1 MHISEIILDGFKSYA
16 TQVRVGPFDRSF
28 SAITGLNGSGKSNIL
43 DGICFVLGIS
53 MLTRVRVTTLTEL
66 IYKQGQAGV
75 TRASVTLVFDNRD
88 RQRSPPGYEDNSIL
102 EITRQ
107 VFKNGTT
114 KYLLNGMA
122 AKLKTVKQLFRSVGL
137 SIDNPTFLVMQGR
150 ITTILNMR
158 PQEVLS
164 LLEECTGT
172 LVYESNRQE
181 AMRTFEQKEAKLQS
195 IAQTLQEDILPRLR
209 KLEEE
214 RHAVA
219 ELGRIER
226 VLEALELLTGAIS
239 LYTSF
244 DMLRSA
250 RERQEQAQMTL
261 QREAQARRQLD
272 TEKAQTQEALAHIR
286 AQLATAVDSA
296 ERRALSE
303 RFSQLESNYLSF
315 QGKGRLLQEQQDDL
329 FKQLHQREGRQRALG
344 SRIADLR
351 TRLSTIERSPNL
363 VKLQHTIETLKAEIT
378 TTEASLLLA
387 AKGNLS
393 RDELTSQCSFLTSKS
408 VLQGAM
414 NGDLEELVTGLLR
427 RIPGSDIY
435 LAPISDVILTFLHE
449 GMTNGAMM
457 LHTTTKSL
465 GGVVEEAIETIF
477 RARGDPQYLTPLEIS
492 YGLQKYESDS
502 THAAEHTFDEIVSS
516 HVHLNCI
523 AQEELLRA
531 KDSDNAAFTALQA
544 ILNDVF
550 GLLRKV
556 QSYARELQ
564 TIYPTLDEYVKQ
576 QKNLEVRVYG
586 EDLTAILAFLDEVL
600 SVPHN
605 DALQSLYTQTQNY
618 LNYLV
623 QENASELAVTG
634 FGTISAVNKQ
644 DSTISTEGFNYLDNL
659 DSALRT
665 VTKRVLTYTNLLGRS
680 LGSLRGHTS
689 SFSCTTTAGQQQTV
703 MIRSIIVEAGRAGV
717 RNSAQVI
724 QMLIG
729 VDLKARIQYD
739 LIGPILAFLQL
750 NEEVVT
756 GLGSKRLQLIRVL
769 ELASASKLMHIAFM
783 TATAAA
789 GFVRS
794 SHCTTRITAVP
805 LDTVRVTR
813 ITADMRER
821 VRARGGIFAADCFV
835 SINDTILSYTFGT
848 TVICETLDDAN
859 RIAYDRQ
866 LGYKC
871 ITLDGDIVD
880 ASGSISGG
888 SRSFDMSTPTS
899 VFDVMQDYRGR
910 VGMAPF
916 LTSMSGGLSYVSPN
930 PDAER
935 LFASFANKDS
945 AFGTAEKLV
954 DRLTAIVGSLREAL
968 TQYDSATTRLGA
980 ALGDRKISHVTVG
993 SEVAA
998 FLARAHTEYFL
1009 LPAQLIVFRTSVK
1022 TRRTIQS
1029 LSLDAA
1035 LQLTEILVAR
1045 RLLAH
1050 VNPLTKSLS
1059 VDDPVAVR
1067 RHLADLQAR
1076 LQQSEQEQTSFYRE
1090 NDVSTL
1096 EAELATSVDELQVV
1110 VAHIQETQRHLE
1122 GLRNRMLAM
1131 NTTLAEAAAQL
1142 DEHRARCEAQDAHVT
1157 RLTEQC
1163 AEQEAAL
1170 RGVEQRFR
1178 SVDQSIEQATGE
1190 SLQAQ
1195 GILSDVAHQVDA
1207 DTALSTHFLLLS
1219 VVTSPNS
1226 LLTSIPNDC
1235 ISRTTLRTLSGLIS
1249 TSFDAQG
1256 RPIDEAF
1263 RASYEVMTGTLSASS
1278 IVSNFLT
1285 SARVPIQGSMDMI
1298 QLLLCGG
1305 CAERGLPVENN
1316 QVGAI
1321 NLEALVKYVRQEH
1334 AHLRLHAGT
1343 STIVPNVYEELR
1355 RNASELQK
1363 MHDQILTD
1371 KAKIL
1376 SLISQIDSQKL
1387 ESLHASH
1394 QQVNRDLDAT
1404 FGMLLPGA
1412 SAQLQMVDSKD
1423 ITKGLTFNVR
1433 LESTQTTLSGLS
1445 GGQRSLLALS
1455 LIFSLL
1461 LYKPC
1466 PIYILDEIDAA
1477 LDLSHTQHIGALIRT
1492 KFPQSQFLV
1501 VSLKD
1506 GLFSNANVLFRVRF
1520 VGGSSLVERHS
1531 ME

>member
-88 RQRSPPGYEDNSIL
+88 RQRSPPGYEDYSLL
-102 EITRQ
+102 EVTRQ

-114 KYLLNGMA
+114 KYLLNGMT

-181 AMRTFEQKEAKLQS
+181 AMRTFEQKEAKLQG

-214 RHAVA
+214 RNAVA
-219 ELGRIER
+219 ELGRVER
-226 VLEALELLTGAIS
+226 VLEILGIIIGAIS

-244 DMLRSA
+244 EMLRRA
-250 RERQEQAQMTL
+250 RERQEQAQRAL
-261 QREAQARRQLD
+261 QREAQTRRQLD
-272 TEKAQTQEALAHIR
+272 TEKAQTQEALAHVR
-286 AQLATAVDSA
+286 AQLATAVDST

-315 QGKGRLLQEQQDDL
+315 QGKGRLLKEQQDDL
-329 FKQLHQREGRQRALG
+329 FKQLHQREGRQKALS

-351 TRLSTIERSPNL
+351 TRLATIERSSDL
-363 VKLQHTIETLKAEIT
+363 VRLQRTIENLQAEIT

-393 RDELTSQCSFLTSKS
+393 RDELTSQCSYLTLKS
-408 VLQGAM
+408 VLQGSM
-414 NGDLEELVTGLLR
+414 DGVLEELVTGLLR
-427 RIPGSDIY
+427 QIPGSDVY
-435 LAPISDVILTFLHE
+435 LAPISDIILTFLHE
-449 GMTNGAMM
+449 GMTSGAII
-457 LHTTTKSL
+457 LHATTKSL
-465 GGVVEEAIETIF
+465 SGVVEEAIEAIF

-492 YGLQKYESDS
+492 FGLKKYESDS
-502 THAAEHTFDEIVSS
+502 LRAAEHTFGEIVSLYARLD
-516 HVHLNCI
+516 HA
-523 AQEELLRA
+523 AQEELSRA
-531 KDSDNAAFTALQA
+531 KESDNVGFTALQT
-544 ILNDVF
+544 ILDEAF

-556 QSYARELQ
+556 QNCARDLQ
-564 TIYPTLDEYVKQ
+564 AIYPTLDEYIEQ
-576 QKNLEVRVYG
+576 QRNLEVRVYG
-586 EDLTAILAFLDEVL
+586 EDLTAILTFLDEIL
-600 SVPHN
+600 SVPHG
-605 DALQSLYTQTQNY
+605 DALQSLYVKTQGY
-618 LNYLV
+618 LSFLA

-634 FGTISAVNKQ
+634 FGTTSAINNQ
-644 DSTISTEGFNYLDNL
+644 DSSISTEGFNYLDNL
-659 DSALRT
+659 DSALRA
-665 VTKRVLTYTNLLGRS
+665 VSKRITTYISLLGRS
-680 LGSLRGHTS
+680 LSTLRGHAS
-689 SFSCTTTAGQQQTV
+689 AFSCTTTAGQQQTAA
-703 MIRSIIVEAGRAGV
+703 IRSIIVEAGRAGV

-724 QMLIG
+724 QMLMGIDG
-729 VDLKARIQYD
+729 KVRVQHD

-750 NEEVVT
+750 NEEVIL
-756 GLGSKRLQLIRVL
+756 GLGSNRLQLVRVL

-821 VRARGGIFAADCFV
+821 VRARGGVFAADCFI
-835 SINDTILSYTFGT
+835 SINDTILDYTFGT

-888 SRSFDMSTPTS
+888 SRSFDMSTSAS
-899 VFDVMQDYRGR
+899 VFDVMQEYRDR

-916 LTSMSGGLSYVSPN
+916 LTSVSGGLSYVSPN

-935 LFASFANKDS
+935 LFTSFANKDS
-945 AFGTAEKLV
+945 MFGTAEKLV
-954 DRLTAIVGSLREAL
+954 DRLTAIVGSLRGAL
-968 TQYDSATTRLGA
+968 TQYDSATTRLSA
-980 ALGDRKISHVTVG
+980 ALSDRKISHVTVG

-998 FLARAHTEYFL
+998 FLARAHTEYLL
-1009 LPAQLIVFRTSVK
+1009 LPAQLTVFRSTVK
-1022 TRRTIQS
+1022 TRKTIQS
-1029 LSLDAA
+1029 LSLNAA
-1035 LQLTEILVAR
+1035 LQVTEILVAR
-1045 RLLAH
+1045 RLLTH
-1050 VNPLTKSLS
+1050 VTPLTKSIS
-1059 VDDPVAVR
+1059 VDDPIAVR
-1067 RHLADLQAR
+1067 KHLTELQTM
-1076 LQQSEQEQTSFYRE
+1076 LQQSEQEQNNFYRE

-1110 VAHIQETQRHLE
+1110 VTHIQETQRHLE
-1122 GLRNRMLAM
+1122 GLRNRALAM
-1131 NTTLAEAAAQL
+1131 NATLAEAAAQL

-1170 RGVEQRFR
+1170 RDVEERFR
-1178 SVDQSIEQATGE
+1178 SVDRSIEQATEE

-1195 GILSDVAHQVDA
+1195 GTLSEVAHQVEA
-1207 DTALSTHFLLLS
+1207 DTALRIHFLLLS
-1219 VVTSPNS
+1219 IVTGPNT
-1226 LLTSIPNDC
+1226 LLTNIPNDC
-1235 ISRTTLRTLSGLIS
+1235 ISRNALHTLTNLVS
-1249 TSFDAQG
+1249 TAFDAQG
-1256 RPIDEAF
+1256 RPIDEEF
-1263 RASYEVMTGTLSASS
+1263 RASYEAMAGTLAASS
-1278 IVSNFLT
+1278 IVSSFLT
-1285 SARVPIQGSMDMI
+1285 NARVSTQESMDMLH
-1298 QLLLCGG
+1298 LLMYGG
-1305 CAERGLPVENN
+1305 CVERGLPVESRID
-1316 QVGAI
+1316 AI
-1321 NLEALVKYVRQEH
+1321 DLEALVKYVRQEH

-1343 STIVPNVYEELR
+1343 STIVPNAYEELR

-1412 SAQLQMVDSKD
+1412 SAQLQMVDSRD

-1433 LESTQTTLSGLS
+1433 LENTHTTLSGLS

-1531 ME
+1531 IG